1 MIARLTGTVADR
13 GLDHLIVDVNGV
25 GYLVY
30 GPASLIVAAQPRSQV
45 VLHTH
50 MVVRE
55 DGMTLYGFLDPH
67 QQRLFQT
74 LIGVSG
80 VGPKVGLALLS
91 LMDADELSFAIASGN
106 AAALAKAQGVG
117 QKLAAR
123 LVVELRDKMTK
134 GVAAGTTPGVDSDDV
149 VGALMALGYSQ
160 AEAVD
165 AVARTDFPEEGA
177 PGAGLLRAGAHGAVD
192 GLSTRSR
199 ATKRLGRFRQIP

>member
-1 MIARLTGTVADR
+1 MIARLTGQVVER
-13 GLDHLIVDVNGV
+13 GPDHLIVDVNGV

-30 GPASLIVAAQPRSQV
+30 GPASTITRADHGATVTLY
-45 VLHTH
+45 TH

-55 DGMTLYGFLDPH
+55 DGQTLYGFFDPH

-80 VGPKVGLALLS
+80 VGPRVALALLS
-91 LMDADELSFAIASGN
+91 LMDAGELSFAIASGN
-106 AAALAKAQGVG
+106 AAALARAQGVG

-134 GVAAGTTPGVDSDDV
+134 AASPSSTPGVESEEV
-149 VGALMALGYSQ
+149 VAALMSLGYSQ

-165 AVARTDFPEEGA
+165 AVARVDFPASAPIEEKVRLA
-177 PGAGLLRAGAHGAVD
+177 
-192 GLSTRSR
+192 LSHFAKARMD
-199 ATKRLGRFRQIP
+199 

>member
-1 MIARLTGTVADR
+1 MIARLTGVVADR
-13 GLDHLIVDVNGV
+13 GPDHLIVDVNGV

-30 GPASLIVAAQPRSQV
+30 GPLSVIAAAQPHATV

-55 DGMTLYGFLDPH
+55 DGMTLFGFFEPH

-74 LIGVSG
+74 LIAVSG
-80 VGPKVGLALLS
+80 VGPKVALALLS

-106 AAALAKAQGVG
+106 AAALARAQGVG

-123 LVVELRDKMTK
+123 LVVELRDKMAK
-134 GVAAGTTPGVDSDDV
+134 GVTPGATPGVESEEV

-160 AEAVD
+160 AEAID
-165 AVARTDFPEEGA
+165 AVARTEFPDKA
-177 PGAGLLRAGAHGAVD
+177 PIEDKV
-192 GLSTRSR
+192 
-199 ATKRLGRFRQIP
+199 RLALAYFAKARMGD

>member
-1 MIARLTGTVADR
+1 MIARLTGVVAERNMDSM
-13 GLDHLIVDVNGV
+13 IVDVNGV

-30 GPASLIVAAQPRSQV
+30 APSSVIARAEQGKKV

-55 DGMTLYGFLDPH
+55 DGMTLFGFFEAH

-74 LIGVSG
+74 LISVSG

-91 LMDADELSFAIASGN
+91 IMDADELSFAIASGN
-106 AAALAKAQGVG
+106 AAALGRANGVG

-123 LVVELRDKMTK
+123 IVVELRDKMAK
-134 GVAAGTTPGVDSDDV
+134 GSTTSVPGVESEDVVAA
-149 VGALMALGYSQ
+149 LMSLGYSQ

-165 AVARTDFPEEGA
+165 AVARAEFPESA
-177 PGAGLLRAGAHGAVD
+177 PIEEKVRLALGYFAQ
-192 GLSTRSR
+192 TRISN
-199 ATKRLGRFRQIP
+199 

>member
-1 MIARLTGTVADR
+1 VIARLTGAVVDR
-13 GLDHLIVDVNGV
+13 APDHLVLDVHGV

-30 GPASLIVAAQPRSQV
+30 APASV
-45 VLHTH
+45 VTRAEQGAEVTLHTH
-50 MVVRE
+50 LVVRE
-55 DGMTLYGFLDPH
+55 DGMTLYGFFDQH

-80 VGPKVGLALLS
+80 VGPKVALALLS

-106 AAALAKAQGVG
+106 AAALARAQGVG

-134 GVAAGTTPGVDSDDV
+134 AAGPIAAPGVESEEVVAA
-149 VGALMALGYSQ
+149 LMSLGYSQ

-165 AVARTDFPEEGA
+165 AVARAEFPDKAPIEEKVRLA
-177 PGAGLLRAGAHGAVD
+177 
-192 GLSTRSR
+192 LSHFAKARM
-199 ATKRLGRFRQIP
+199 GD